1 MRRIA
6 VLLSMLLGFAV
17 SLGAPAPSF
26 AEERGTKEEAV
37 ALVKRAIAYA
47 NQVGVDKA
55 LPEFSDKTSKWVDR
69 DLYLI
74 VVDKTGN
81 RIAHGQNVK
90 MIGKS
95 MAESVDVNGKA
106 YGVEVMDVGFK
117 QGSGWVDYFFTD
129 PLTKRQA
136 AKSAYVEKF
145 GEYLFVCGVYK
156 P

>member
-6 VLLSMLLGFAV
+6 VLLSVLLGFVV
-17 SLGAPAPSF
+17 SLGFSAPSM
-26 AEERGTKEEAV
+26 AEERGSKDEAV
-37 ALVKRAIAYA
+37 ALVKRAIAHA
-47 NQVGVDKA
+47 GQVGIEKA
-55 LPEFSDKTSKWVDR
+55 LPEFNDKTSKWVDR

-74 VVDKTGN
+74 IVDKTGN

-117 QGSGWVDYFFTD
+117 QGAGWVDYYFTD

-136 AKSAYVEKF
+136 AKSAYVEKS
-145 GEYLFVCGVYK
+145 GDYLFVCGVYK